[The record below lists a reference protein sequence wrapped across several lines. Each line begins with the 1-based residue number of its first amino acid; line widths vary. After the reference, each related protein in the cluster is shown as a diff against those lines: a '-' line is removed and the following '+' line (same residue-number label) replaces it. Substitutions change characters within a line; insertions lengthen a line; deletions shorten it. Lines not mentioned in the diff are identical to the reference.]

1 MRYDTE
7 GITEEFHLV
16 PFGSQ
21 GWLSNREMPCP
32 FCGKS
37 GKWGIIYNSTGGGT
51 FHCWKCP
58 RKTSLWEFLKKVGR
72 LDLAKGS
79 FAPKMNELDSCPKIG
94 EAVANESAW
103 MAETEQVE
111 ERELKPVT
119 LPLRLKPLVDDP
131 YLNERGFRP
140 EHYREYEPSYTD
152 TPLEAKLKNFIV
164 FKMKIDGVCVAWWAR
179 SRYSKEW
186 HKRNLEAYKRHE
198 EELVLRYRN
207 SENNFQNLLGGC
219 DKIVRGKTN
228 TVILV
233 EGIFDSIRIDNLLHL
248 YEIDDIK
255 CCFTFGNNIGQGQ
268 IDELVRRGVR
278 NVILMYDY
286 GTINESKDAA
296 LKMRDR
302 FDSVLVAA
310 IRRPGIDPG
319 NITLDYL
326 NEVLEG
332 LVDPVSYFCDKLEM
346 KYDK

>member
-72 LDLAKGS
+72 LDLAKGA
-79 FAPKMNELDSCPKIG
+79 FAPKMNELGSCPKIG
-94 EAVANESAW
+94 EAVTDESAW

-186 HKRNLEAYKRHE
+186 HKHNLEAYKRHE

-219 DKIVRGKTN
+219 DFIEKGVTD

-233 EGIFDSIRIDNLLHL
+233 EGIFDSIGVWNLLNL
-248 YEIDDIK
+248 KENTWLR
-255 CCFTFGNNIGQGQ
+255 CCFTFGNSIGQGQ
-268 IDELVRRGVR
+268 IQELVLRGVK
-278 NVILMYDY
+278 NVILLYDY
-286 GTINESKDAA
+286 GTIKESKEAA
-296 LKMRDR
+296 LKMRED

-310 IRRPGIDPG
+310 IMTPGVDPG
-319 NITLDYL
+319 NISREELFTVLDNATDPISFYL
-326 NEVLEG
+326 DRYG
-332 LVDPVSYFCDKLEM
+332 L
-346 KYDK
+346 

>member
-79 FAPKMNELDSCPKIG
+79 FAPKMNELGSCPKIG
-94 EAVANESAW
+94 EVVANESAW
-103 MAETEQVE
+103 MAETEQVK

-219 DKIVRGKTN
+219 DFIEKGVTD

-233 EGIFDSIRIDNLLHL
+233 EGIFDFIGVWNLLNL
-248 YEIDDIK
+248 KENTWLR
-255 CCFTFGNNIGQGQ
+255 CCFTFGNSIGQGQ
-268 IDELVRRGVR
+268 IQELVLRGVK
-278 NVILMYDY
+278 NVILLYDY
-286 GTINESKDAA
+286 GTIKESKEAA
-296 LKMRDR
+296 LKMRGD

-310 IRRPGIDPG
+310 IMTPGVDPG
-319 NITLDYL
+319 NISREELFTVLDNATDPISFYL
-326 NEVLEG
+326 DRYG
-332 LVDPVSYFCDKLEM
+332 L
-346 KYDK
+346 